1 MKMNDGMETCVYELV
16 PSLSLDDLTDNIN
29 QLSNNLKERSTNNG
43 IRIIQSTKLQTRN
56 GRS

>member
-1 MKMNDGMETCVYELV
+1 MNDGMETFVCELV

-29 QLSNNLKERSTNNG
+29 QFSNNLKEWSTNNG

-56 GRS
+56 GRN

>member
-1 MKMNDGMETCVYELV
+1 MNDGMETCVYELV